1 VAIHNTQI
9 ARSMMDMPGSLG
21 GMSEWLAKMLPTGGL
36 PAVEVM
42 KFKALK
48 GPWSWLGSAAVA
60 IS

>member
-1 VAIHNTQI
+1 
-9 ARSMMDMPGSLG
+9 MMDMPGSLG